1 MIEPVMQVHK
11 DMIFYTIVKGFS
23 LKMTC
28 LILRFWS
35 VNSDLIK
42 GRFLG
47 LVIFKDKKHQ
57 TLLLKYVV

>member
-1 MIEPVMQVHK
+1 
-11 DMIFYTIVKGFS
+11 MIFYTIVKGFS
-23 LKMTC
+23 LKITC

-57 TLLLKYVV
+57 TLLLKYAV

>member
-1 MIEPVMQVHK
+1 
-11 DMIFYTIVKGFS
+11 MIFYIILKGFS
-23 LKMTC
+23 LKITC
-28 LILRFWS
+28 LILLFWS

-57 TLLLKYVV
+57 TLLLKYAV